1 MYSPDQSSQRIKT
14 MAVVAT
20 RHGGPEVLE
29 WTEMDLLPPGPGE
42 IRIDQTAVGINFAD
56 IYARIGQFSH
66 AGGPALP
73 HPLGAQGAGT
83 VGAVGEGVTR
93 FKPGDRVCYAGV
105 FGAYMQS
112 RNISAERAL
121 ATPEDISDDLA
132 AAVLLRGMTAEYLLL
147 RLFPVKPGDSIL
159 IHAAAGGVGLIL
171 CQWGKALG
179 AHVIGTVGSSK
190 KADLVLA
197 HGCDD
202 AILYRE
208 EYFVARVAEITGGR
222 GVDVVYDSVGRD
234 TFKGSLAC
242 LRPRGWAINYGT
254 ASGQVDPFPL
264 QDLHSR
270 SLIVTRP
277 TLPQWIATR
286 EELEGSAEALWQVL
300 RDGTVTL
307 PITGRFPL
315 AKAAEA
321 HRAIERRGTTGA
333 LVLTV

>member
-1 MYSPDQSSQRIKT
+1 MKT
-14 MAVVAT
+14 MAIVAT

-29 WTEMDLLPPGPGE
+29 WTEMDLPQPAPGE

-66 AGGPALP
+66 TGAPALP
-73 HPLGAQGAGT
+73 HPLGAQGAGK

-105 FGAYMQS
+105 FGAYVQS
-112 RNISAERAL
+112 RNIPAERAI
-121 ATPEDISDDLA
+121 ATPDDISDDLA
-132 AAVLLRGMTAEYLLL
+132 AAALLRGMTAEYLVC
-147 RLFPVKPGDSIL
+147 RLFPVKPGNRIL
-159 IHAAAGGVGLIL
+159 VHAAAGGVGLIL
-171 CQWGKALG
+171 CQWGKTLG
-179 AHVIGTVGSSK
+179 AQVIGTVGSSEK
-190 KADLVLA
+190 VDFVRA

-208 EYFVARVAEITGGR
+208 ENFVARVAEITGGR

-234 TFKGSLAC
+234 TFMGSLAC

-254 ASGQVDPFPL
+254 ASGQVEPFPL

-270 SLIVTRP
+270 ALIVTRP

-286 EELEGSAEALWQVL
+286 EELEWSANALWQVL
-300 RDGTVTL
+300 RDGTVKM
-307 PITGRFPL
+307 PITGRFAL
-315 AKAAEA
+315 ADAAAA
-321 HRAIERRGTTGA
+321 HRALEGRGTTGA
-333 LVLTV
+333 LVLIV